1 MFFPYGKMSC
11 MMSNTPQERLGPA
24 ALVDTWRPFFSAEY
38 KRDQRNAQRQSFDE
52 YWRWVTGFLLVGGS
66 GYPGWLEQTTSAV
79 AGIRDQATRQRMS
92 ECSWELGKRIAAEWS
107 KDSACRK
114 IYSNPFQGRP
124 NLLDWGRK
132 IQRAAREDRGDG
144 SALERVLD
152 SISADIDAALRS

>member
-1 MFFPYGKMSC
+1 MIRMTSD
-11 MMSNTPQERLGPA
+11 TPPEHADPA
-24 ALVDTWRPFFSAEY
+24 ALVEAWRPYFSAEHA
-38 KRDQRNAQRQSFDE
+38 RDQRNAQRQSFDE
-52 YWRWVTGFLLVGGS
+52 YWRWVTNFLLVGGS
-66 GYPGWLEQTTSAV
+66 GYPGWLEQTASAV
-79 AGIRDQATRQRMS
+79 AGIRDLTVRQRIR
-92 ECSWELGKRIAAEWS
+92 ERARELGKRIAAEWS

-152 SISADIDAALRS
+152 SIYAEIDAALGR